1 MYKNFKHATPIQ
13 IRFSDIDAM
22 GHLNNAIYLTY
33 FEIARVRYLDQIPNI
48 DWDDKRYGL
57 IVAKAEVNFKAP
69 VFLSDTIEVHIRTS
83 HIGIKSFAVE
93 YEMVKVLA
101 NGERSIAATGT
112 TIQVA
117 YDYTEHKSVP
127 ILEQWKQFLVDFE
140 QNSELLSK
148 K

>member
-1 MYKNFKHATPIQ
+1 MYKNFKHTTPIQ

-69 VFLSDTIEVHIRTS
+69 VFLSDIIEVHIRTS
-83 HIGIKSFAVE
+83 HIGTKSFAVE

-127 ILEQWKQFLVDFE
+127 LLEQWKQFLVDFE
-140 QNSELLSK
+140 QNPELLSNK
-148 K
+148 

>member
-1 MYKNFKHATPIQ
+1 MYKNFKHTTPIQ

-69 VFLSDTIEVHIRTS
+69 VFLSDIIEVHIRTS
-83 HIGIKSFAVE
+83 HIGTKSFAVE

-112 TIQVA
+112 TVQVA
-117 YDYTEHKSVP
+117 YDYIEHKSVP
-127 ILEQWKQFLVDFE
+127 LLEQWKQFLVDFE
-140 QNSELLSK
+140 QNPELNSNK
-148 K
+148 

>member
-1 MYKNFKHATPIQ
+1 MYKNFKHSTPIQ

-33 FEIARVRYLDQIPNI
+33 FEIARVRYLDLIPNI

-69 VFLSDTIEVHIRTS
+69 VFLSDIIEVHIRTS
-83 HIGIKSFAVE
+83 HIGTKSFAVE

-112 TIQVA
+112 TVQVA
-117 YDYTEHKSVP
+117 YDYIEHKSVP
-127 ILEQWKQFLVDFE
+127 LLEQWKQFLVDFE
-140 QNSELLSK
+140 QNPELNSNK
-148 K
+148 

>member
-22 GHLNNAIYLTY
+22 RHLNNAVYLTY

-83 HIGIKSFAVE
+83 HIGTKSFAVE

-101 NGERSIAATGT
+101 NGEKSIAATGT
-112 TIQVA
+112 TIQVG
-117 YDYTEHKSVP
+117 YDYTENKSVAL
-127 ILEQWKQFLVDFE
+127 LEPWKQFLVNFE
-140 QNSELLSK
+140 QNPELISSK
-148 K
+148 